1 MRKTLL
7 LFSSVC
13 ISFSLSAQKKV
24 LDHKVYDQ
32 WKQIDRTVL
41 SENGHSVSYEI
52 NPQKGDG
59 VLFID
64 DFGGKNLLKVNRG
77 TNLRFFNNEKFATYM
92 VKPFADSVRS
102 AKFKKVKKDKMPS
115 DTLYMYN
122 IASGKSKQLPL
133 KSEIASAKEAP
144 LLFIKH
150 DVTIPR
156 DTTIKK
162 SKDKKFKRLTIWN
175 VESGDSVLIDS
186 IGKYTF
192 DKKGNFIVYS
202 VEGDSTKSV
211 FVTDLKKH
219 VRLFNSKV
227 GKITGLA
234 LDEFGKQGAFLA
246 TSDSSETSVPRLFYF
261 STTDFTSKKFNTDL
275 FSPKEILVKEGAG
288 LPIGYGLSAGLRFSK
303 ENGILHFNYAELPKK
318 KEKDSLLSEEKF
330 SLDLWSTSDTLN
342 MPQQIA
348 NKNKLL
354 STQYSAI
361 YYPGSNKWF
370 VTTSPAFESVIMPA
384 QDNAPYA
391 LSVETKNY
399 ISEMNW
405 TYPFPKDL
413 YLVNLKNGTR
423 EEIQKGKL
431 VAGTAI
437 TPDAKFVIFFD
448 LKKQS
453 WFAYDTKSKQMNEIS
468 KGIEFPLYDESNDK
482 PEDPDPYGAFGFT
495 PDMTGI
501 YVYDKYDIWL
511 LDMSGKKNP
520 VCVTKGWGRQNNK
533 RLRYVDLSFDNYK
546 SIINPKSELLL
557 SSFDFT
563 TKQNGFYA
571 LKEGGLPVK
580 RVEGPYKY
588 SVKAKSKDGNKIIY
602 SRENYNEFRDIWS
615 DTNKFNSAKK
625 LTNANPQMKDYK
637 WGSVELM
644 KWNDFNGQEV
654 EGLLYKPENFDPNKK
669 YPVIVYFYETHTED
683 MFKHHQPQPSW
694 SIIIPSMFTSDDYV
708 VFMPDIKY
716 TTGYP
721 GESCYNAVV
730 SGANALVDRG
740 IADPARMGL
749 QGQSWGGYQIAYL
762 VTRTN
767 MFRCASPGAPVSN
780 MTSAYSG
787 IRTGSGMVR
796 MFQYEHGQSRI
807 GDDLWSAPMRYIE
820 NSPVFYAPKIETP
833 LLIRHD
839 DADEAVPFEQ
849 GIELFM
855 ALKRCGKTA
864 WMLNYNKEPH
874 NLKSRPARMDWTIRM
889 HQFFDHYL
897 KDAPAPR
904 WMTEGISIKEKG
916 KDQKYDVK

>member
-7 LFSSVC
+7 LSSVC
-13 ISFSLSAQKKV
+13 ISLALSAQKKT
-24 LDHKVYDQ
+24 LDHKVYDG

-41 SENGHSVSYEI
+41 SENGNYVSYEI

-59 VLFID
+59 ILYVD
-64 DFGGKNLLKVNRG
+64 DFSGKNLLTVNRG
-77 TNLRFFNNEKFATYM
+77 TNFRFLNNDKFAVYT
-92 VKPFADSVRS
+92 VKPFSDSIRI

-115 DTLYMYN
+115 DTLYSYD
-122 IASGKSKQLPL
+122 IVAGVIKQLPL
-133 KSEIASAKEAP
+133 QSEVSSTKESP

-150 DVTIPR
+150 DITVPR
-156 DTTIKK
+156 DTAVKK
-162 SKDKKFKRLTIWN
+162 SKEKKFKRLTIRN
-175 VESGDSVLIDS
+175 VLSGDSLLIDS
-186 IGKYTF
+186 IGKFAF
-192 DKKGNFIVYS
+192 DKKGNFVIYS

-219 VRLFNSKV
+219 ICLFKSKV
-227 GKITGLA
+227 GKITGMT

-246 TSDSSETSVPRLFYF
+246 TSDSSETSIPRLFYF
-261 STTDFTSKKFNTDL
+261 STTDLNSKKFNSDQ

-288 LPIGYGLSAGLRFSK
+288 LPIGYGLSSGLRFSK
-303 ENGILHFNYAELPKK
+303 ENGILHFNYAELPKM
-318 KEKDSLLSEEKF
+318 KEKDTLLAEEKF

-354 STQYSAI
+354 NAKYSAI
-361 YYPGSNKWF
+361 YYPGDNRWI
-370 VTTSPAFESVIMPA
+370 VTTSPAFESVVMPA

-405 TYPFPKDL
+405 TYPFAKDL
-413 YLVNLKNGTR
+413 YLVNLKNGNR
-423 EEIQKGKL
+423 EVIQKENL

-453 WFAYDTKSKQMNEIS
+453 WFAYDTKSKQINEIS
-468 KGIEFPLYDESNDK
+468 KGLEFPLYDELNDR
-482 PEDPDPYGAFGFT
+482 PELPSPYGAVGLT
-495 PDMTGI
+495 PDLRGI
-501 YVYDKYDIWL
+501 YVYDKYDIWM
-511 LDMSGKKNP
+511 LDLSGKNSP

-533 RLRYVDLSFDNYK
+533 QLRYVDLSFDNYK
-546 SIINPKSELLL
+546 SIVNPKSEFLL

-571 LKEGGLPVK
+571 LKEGGSPLK
-580 RVEGPYKY
+580 RIEGSYKY
-588 SVKAKSKDGNKIIY
+588 SIKAKSKYGNKIIY
-602 SRENYNEFRDIWS
+602 SRENYTEFRDIWS
-615 DTNKFNSAKK
+615 DTKHFNSAKR
-625 LTNANPQMKDYK
+625 LTDANPQMNDYK

-644 KWNDFNGQEV
+644 KWNDFNGNEV
-654 EGLLYKPENFDPNKK
+654 EGLLYKPENFDPKKK

-683 MFKHHQPQPSW
+683 MFKHYHPQPSW

-767 MFRCASPGAPVSN
+767 MFKCASPGAPVSN

-807 GDDLWSAPMRYIE
+807 GDDLWSVPMRYIE

-833 LLIRHD
+833 LLVRHD
-839 DADEAVPFEQ
+839 DADEAVPFSQ
-849 GIELFM
+849 GVELYM
-855 ALKRCGKTA
+855 ALKRCGKKA
-864 WMLNYNKEPH
+864 WLLNYNNEPH

-916 KDQKYDVK
+916 KDQKYDLK

>member
-13 ISFSLSAQKKV
+13 LSFSLSAQKKV
-24 LDHKVYDQ
+24 LDHKVYDG

-41 SENGHSVSYEI
+41 SENGHLVSYEI

-59 VLFID
+59 VLFVD
-64 DFGGKNLLKVNRG
+64 DFGGKNLLQVNRG
-77 TNLRFFNNEKFATYM
+77 TNLCFFNNEKFATYT
-92 VKPFADSVRS
+92 VKPFADSLRS
-102 AKFKKVKKDKMPS
+102 AKFKKVKKDKMPC

-144 LLFIKH
+144 LLFVKH

-192 DKKGNFIVYS
+192 DKKGNYIVYS

-219 VRLFNSKV
+219 VRLFSSKV
-227 GKITGLA
+227 GKITGMA

-246 TSDSSETSVPRLFYF
+246 TSDTSEVSVPRLFYF
-261 STTDFTSKKFNTDL
+261 STVDFGSKKFNSNQ
-275 FSPKEILVKEGAG
+275 FSPKEIVVKEGTG
-288 LPIGYGLSAGLRFSK
+288 LPSGYGLTSGLRFSK

-318 KEKDSLLSEEKF
+318 KEKDSLLAEEKF

-354 STQYSAI
+354 NAQYSAI
-361 YYPGSNKWF
+361 YYPADNRWI
-370 VTTSPAFESVIMPA
+370 VTTSPAFESVVMPA

-405 TYPFPKDL
+405 TYPFAKDL
-413 YLVNLKNGTR
+413 YLVNLKNGNR

-453 WFAYDTKSKQMNEIS
+453 WFAYDTKTRQINEIS

-482 PEDPDPYGAFGFT
+482 PEDPDPYGAFGLT

-557 SSFDFT
+557 SSFDFI

-571 LKEGGLPVK
+571 LKEGALPVK

-588 SVKAKSKDGNKIIY
+588 SIKAKSKDGNKIIY

-615 DTNKFNSAKK
+615 DSNKFNSAKK
-625 LTNANPQMKDYK
+625 LTDANPQMKDYK

-767 MFRCASPGAPVSN
+767 MFKCASPGAPVSN

-897 KDAPAPR
+897 KDVPAPR
-904 WMTEGISIKEKG
+904 WMIEGISIKEKG
-916 KDQKYDVK
+916 IDQKYDVK